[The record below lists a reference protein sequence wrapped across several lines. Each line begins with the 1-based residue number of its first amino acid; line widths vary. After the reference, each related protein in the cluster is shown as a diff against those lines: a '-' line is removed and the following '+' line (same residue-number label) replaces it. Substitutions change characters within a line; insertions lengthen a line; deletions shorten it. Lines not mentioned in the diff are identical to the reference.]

1 MSTAASLP
9 TPDGHLI
16 RHFRSGATG
25 GVTYPSAP
33 SHEKIR
39 QVKMCS
45 LEEKNDVMSK
55 DFRQITKVLDMHA
68 KYQNKQLR
76 WH

>member
-1 MSTAASLP
+1 
-9 TPDGHLI
+9 
-16 RHFRSGATG
+16 
-25 GVTYPSAP
+25 
-33 SHEKIR
+33 
-39 QVKMCS
+39 MCS